1 MAIEVIVRHEYH
13 EPKYLTR
20 CYQCKSILRF
30 TESDLIDNDDI
41 YYSLTC
47 PVCGYINTPGT
58 KSDWKAETERL
69 EEELGWQSK

>member
-30 TESDLIDNDDI
+30 TESDLTNNDDI
-41 YYSLTC
+41 YSSLTC
-47 PVCGYINTPGT
+47 PVCGYINTPGL
-58 KSDWKAETERL
+58 KSDWVFETERL
-69 EEELGWQSK
+69 KGELGWQSK